1 MRKRFEQQLSMGIVP
16 IKEVKFEGR
25 TRHQLP
31 PLLQALQYVFATPA
45 LNQQVFVLLESK
57 ILKGK
62 KRTGRLGMSL
72 WEILVLS
79 LVRLNLDID
88 YDFLLNTANHHEQ
101 VRGIL
106 GVHQQGFMS
115 GKHYK
120 YQTLLDNVSLLDEET
135 IRQINELI
143 VEHAHG
149 LIKKKEA
156 AEALALNIKVDSY
169 AVERTVH
176 FPTDLNLTWDSGRKC
191 LAVVGKLRKEVS
203 LSGWGKLNFHYNTLR
218 KVYRKASEIH
228 RKKGTNYHQ
237 RLKTATEEYLQKA
250 RVISEKV
257 KKSLLE
263 GATQC
268 QGGKF
273 NIKQF
278 GLLQELNYYREMLD
292 KHIDL
297 VERRIIKGEKI
308 PHGEKVFS
316 IFEKEVEW
324 LNKGKQGSVVELGHN
339 VSIATSQY
347 QYIMD
352 FEIMIKTA
360 DPAAGLAL
368 GVRIS
373 EKYKVDYTLASIS
386 FDRGYYSTLVK
397 KRLSK
402 DYKEVIMPKRGKKT
416 KKQEAEESEASF
428 QKLRKAHSTVESN
441 INQLEH
447 HGVNRCPD
455 KGLKA
460 FKRYVALGI
469 LSYNLHKLGLL
480 LKKMEV
486 PLAKAA

>member
-1 MRKRFEQQLSMGIVP
+1 MRKRFEQQLSIGIVP
-16 IKEVKFEGR
+16 INEVKFEGR
-25 TRHQLP
+25 SRHQLP
-31 PLLQALQYVFATPA
+31 PLLKALQYVFITPE
-45 LNQQVFVLLESK
+45 LNQRVFSLLESK
-57 ILKGK
+57 VLKGK
-62 KRTGRLGMSL
+62 KRTGRQGMSL

-115 GKHYK
+115 GKQYK
-120 YQTLLDNVSLLDEET
+120 YQTLVDNVSLLDEET
-135 IRQINELI
+135 IRKINELI

-149 LIKKKEA
+149 LIKKKE
-156 AEALALNIKVDSY
+156 EVEDLVLNIKVDSY

-191 LAVVGKLRKEVS
+191 LDVIRKLRKEVS
-203 LSGWGKLNFHYNTLR
+203 LSGWGKLNFHYNTFR
-218 KVYRKASEIH
+218 RVYRKASEIH
-228 RKKGTNYHQ
+228 RKKGTNYQQ
-237 RLKTATEEYLQKA
+237 RLKPATEEYLQKA

-257 KKSLLE
+257 KQSLLE
-263 GATQC
+263 GAEQT
-268 QGGKF
+268 QGGGF

-278 GLLQELNYYREMLD
+278 ALLQELSYYREMLE

-297 VERRIIKGEKI
+297 VERRILKGEKI

-324 LNKGKQGSVVELGHN
+324 LNKGKQGKVVELGHN

-347 QYIMD
+347 QYIID
-352 FEIMIKTA
+352 FELMIKMA

-368 GVRIS
+368 GNRIS
-373 EKYKVDYTLASIS
+373 TKYKATYTLASIS
-386 FDRGYYSTLVK
+386 FDRGYYSLPAK
-397 KRLSK
+397 EQLAK
-402 DYKEVIMPKRGKKT
+402 DYYEVIMPKRGKKT
-416 KKQEAEESEASF
+416 KAQEIEESEESF
-428 QKLRKAHSTVESN
+428 QKLRKAHSAVESN

-480 LKKMEV
+480 LKQLEV

>member
-1 MRKRFEQQLSMGIVP
+1 MGC
-16 IKEVKFEGR
+16 
-25 TRHQLP
+25 
-31 PLLQALQYVFATPA
+31 
-45 LNQQVFVLLESK
+45 
-57 ILKGK
+57 
-62 KRTGRLGMSL
+62 
-72 WEILVLS
+72 LVLS
-79 LVRLNLDID
+79 LVRLNLDMD
-88 YDFLLNTANHHEQ
+88 YDFLLNTANHHGQ

-106 GVHQQGFMS
+106 GVHQEGFMS
-115 GKHYK
+115 GKQYK

-135 IRQINELI
+135 IRQINELV

-149 LIKKKEA
+149 LIKKKE
-156 AEALALNIKVDSY
+156 EAKDSALNIKVDSY

-176 FPTDLNLTWDSGRKC
+176 FPTDLNLMWDSGRKC
-191 LAVVGKLRKEVS
+191 IDVVRKLRKETS
-203 LSGWGKLNFHYNTLR
+203 LSGWGKINFHYNTLR
-218 KVYRKASEIH
+218 KAYRKASEIH
-228 RKKGTNYHQ
+228 RKKGTNYQQ
-237 RLKTATEEYLQKA
+237 RLNPATAEYLEKG
-250 RVISEKV
+250 RVISKKV
-257 KKSLLE
+257 KASLLE

-268 QGGKF
+268 QGGNF

-278 GLLQELNYYREMLD
+278 ALLQELSYYLEMLD

-308 PHGEKVFS
+308 PHEDKVFS

-324 LNKGKQGSVVELGHN
+324 LNKGKQGKVVELGHN

-352 FEIMIKTA
+352 FEIMIKIA
-360 DPAAGLAL
+360 DPAAGLTL
-368 GVRIS
+368 GNRIS
-373 EKYKVDYTLASIS
+373 EKYKSDYILASIS
-386 FDRGYYSTLVK
+386 FDRGYYSGPAK
-397 KRLSK
+397 KKLSEE
-402 DYKEVIMPKRGKKT
+402 YKEVIMPKRGKKT
-416 KKQEAEESEASF
+416 KKQEVEESEESF
-428 QKLRKAHSTVESN
+428 KKLRKAHSAVESN